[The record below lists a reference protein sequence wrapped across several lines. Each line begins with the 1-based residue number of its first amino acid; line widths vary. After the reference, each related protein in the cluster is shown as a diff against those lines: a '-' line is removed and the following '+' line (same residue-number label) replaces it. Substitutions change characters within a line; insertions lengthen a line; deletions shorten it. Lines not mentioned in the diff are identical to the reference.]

1 MARLG
6 GLMAAAASGGEAQ
19 PNFPKFDK
27 VMMIT
32 GEVKQP
38 KRVLPVFGFN
48 GQELWASEVG
58 VKLGLAQDMKDKQG
72 LTEGR
77 PLQARFNM
85 LEKETVHVEGG
96 RYVHTG
102 KRQNMKSPIKVE
114 KRIKQNI
121 TMDSDDEDDD
131 KDFNP
136 PGTEFIHNLNHFY
149 VNYLL

>member
-19 PNFPKFDK
+19 PNFPTFDK

-38 KRVLPVFGFN
+38 KRVLPVFGFH

-58 VKLGLAQDMKDKQG
+58 VKLGMVQDMKDKQG

-85 LEKETVHVEGG
+85 LERETVHVEGG
-96 RYVHTG
+96 RFVHTQ
-102 KRQNMKSPIKVE
+102 KRQKKTSPIKVE
-114 KRIKQNI
+114 KRIKQKI
-121 TMDSDDEDDD
+121 VVDDLDDLDDDEDYTPAG
-131 KDFNP
+131 K
-136 PGTEFIHNLNHFY
+136 EL
-149 VNYLL
+149 